1 MTGCVNRYISSS
13 FSLRTPASTVSATD
27 ILGASSFHDDAP
39 GPSATPV
46 RFHVQLEVC
55 CSLVTSG
62 AVERRQ
68 AAIYSVRA
76 GAACDQVANVGC
88 VAGLRRINEREPL
101 GERIPARGPRHSSY
115 YNAGG

>member
-68 AAIYSVRA
+68 AAIYSVRV
-76 GAACDQVANVGC
+76 GAACDLPLARSG
-88 VAGLRRINEREPL
+88 GLASE
-101 GERIPARGPRHSSY
+101 S
-115 YNAGG
+115 GG